1 MFTFTAPHRIQIPD
15 YMHETGLRLSLV
27 AGRNKTEIPLHEGEL
42 YENKR
47 VGWNF
52 TIEAAFL
59 LSRQCLVTTKKA
71 AVALGMILKQLFG
84 LTICL
89 EKDDVSSGICYF

>member
-1 MFTFTAPHRIQIPD
+1 
-15 YMHETGLRLSLV
+15 MHETGLRLSLV

-71 AVALGMILKQLFG
+71 AVELGMILKQLFG